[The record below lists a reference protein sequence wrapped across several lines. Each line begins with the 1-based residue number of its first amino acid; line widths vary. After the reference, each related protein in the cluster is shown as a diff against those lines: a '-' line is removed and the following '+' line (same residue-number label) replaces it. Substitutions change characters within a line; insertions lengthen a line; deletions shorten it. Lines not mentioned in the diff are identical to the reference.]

1 MSDPRDN
8 IWTSIRNLKN
18 SLTSRS
24 LSQRDVR
31 AKSSINNPQV
41 EESLQ
46 INSLSFTY
54 EMDQNNQMN
63 QGFNEK
69 GGFVIFIKKY
79 RLFECFSYFATFQQ
93 ACRFK
98 KTTGFV

>member
-1 MSDPRDN
+1 MSDPQEN
-8 IWTSIRNLKN
+8 IWTSIRNLKK

-31 AKSSINNPQV
+31 TKPLMNNPQV

-54 EMDQNNQMN
+54 EMDQNNQTN
-63 QGFNEK
+63 QGFNEN
-69 GGFVIFIKKY
+69 GVF
-79 RLFECFSYFATFQQ
+79 
-93 ACRFK
+93 
-98 KTTGFV
+98 